1 MAFSPG
7 ELAMEM
13 GVRTF
18 GADHAKAL
26 APVDSRSGWY
36 PLIREP
42 YAGAWQQNKEISHET
57 QLAYYVVYSCIT
69 LIANDIGKLR
79 PRLVR
84 QDGDGI
90 WSETDSPAFSP
101 VLRKPNRYQNHIQFK
116 EWWVMSKLTRGNTY
130 ALKQRDNRGV
140 VTALYLLDP
149 TKVEPLVSPDGAI
162 YYRLRSDDLNGVK
175 GEEVIAPASE
185 IIHDRM
191 NCLFHPL
198 VGVSP
203 LYACGVAAG
212 HGLAMQQQ
220 SSTFFGNGARP
231 SGVLIAPGAISQEA
245 ADRVK
250 QAWETKFTG
259 QNAGSIAVLS
269 DGMKYEPMVM
279 SATDSKLVEQL
290 KMTAEIV
297 CSVFHVPPA
306 KIGLAQDNNA
316 SNAEI
321 RDRNYYSD
329 CLQSHIEQFELCMD
343 EGLGIGYGV
352 KVEGRVLGVDL
363 DVDGGLWRMD
373 TASLIS
379 AMGNGVAQ
387 AVITTDEARS
397 RLELPR
403 VKGGDVIW
411 RQQQYYSLAD
421 LADRTQEEVAAQIG
435 ATPAAP
441 ASPPSD
447 GEADAVERG
456 QRAMLAL
463 NTIKAIEAA
472 RTEALR

>member
-1 MAFSPG
+1 MAFSPN

-26 APVDSRSGWY
+26 TPVTGRNGWY

-42 YAGAWQQNKEISHET
+42 YSGAWQQNKEITHET
-57 QLAYYVVYSCIT
+57 QLAYYAVYSCIT

-79 PRLVR
+79 LRLVE
-84 QDGDGI
+84 QDKDGI
-90 WSETDSPAFSP
+90 WTETESPAFSP
-101 VLRKPNRYQNHIQFK
+101 VLRKPNRFQNHIQFK
-116 EWWVMSKLTRGNTY
+116 EWWIMSKLTRGNTY

-149 TKVEPLVSPDGAI
+149 LKVEPLVAPDGSV
-162 YYRLRSDDLNGVK
+162 YYRLRADEMSGIR
-175 GEEVIAPASE
+175 EEERTLPASE

-231 SGVLIAPGAISQEA
+231 SGVLTAPGAISQDA
-245 ADRVK
+245 ADRIK
-250 QAWETKFTG
+250 EAWETKFNG
-259 QNAGSIAVLS
+259 LSAGRIAVLG

-279 SATDSKLVEQL
+279 SATDSQLVEQL

-306 KIGLAQDNNA
+306 KIGLAQDSNA

-329 CLQSHIEQFELCMD
+329 CLQSHIEQFELCVD
-343 EGLGIGYGV
+343 EGLGIGHGV
-352 KVEGRVLGVDL
+352 RIEGRVLGVDL

-411 RQQQYYSLAD
+411 RQQQYFSLAD
-421 LADRTQEEVAAQIG
+421 LADRTLDEAQ
-435 ATPAAP
+435 AQAQPPPPQPEPAP
-441 ASPPSD
+441 EPSED
-447 GEADAVERG
+447 EQVERF
-456 QRAMLAL
+456 MSAL
-463 NTIKAIEAA
+463 TKALEAV
-472 RTEALR
+472 

>member
-1 MAFSPG
+1 MAFSPN

-26 APVDSRSGWY
+26 TPVTGRNGWF

-42 YAGAWQQNKEISHET
+42 YSGAWQQNKEITHET
-57 QLAYYVVYSCIT
+57 QLAYYAVYSCIT

-79 PRLVR
+79 PRLVQ
-84 QDGDGI
+84 QDQDGI

-130 ALKQRDNRGV
+130 ALKQRDGRQV
-140 VTALYLLDP
+140 VEALYLLDP
-149 TKVEPLVSPDGAI
+149 SRVEPLVSPDGSI

-175 GEEVIAPASE
+175 GEDVVVPASE

-212 HGLAMQQQ
+212 QGLAIQQQ

-231 SGVLIAPGAISQEA
+231 SGILTAPSAISQES
-245 ADRVK
+245 ADRI
-250 QAWETKFTG
+250 QAAWATKFSG
-259 QNAGSIAVLS
+259 ANAGRVAVLG
-269 DGMKYEPMVM
+269 DGLQYQPMIM
-279 SATDSKLVEQL
+279 TATDAQLVEQL
-290 KMTAEIV
+290 KMTAEVV

-343 EGLGIGYGV
+343 EGIGIGYGV

-387 AVITTDEARS
+387 AVLTTDEARS
-397 RLELPR
+397 RLELPK
-403 VKGGDVIW
+403 VTGGDVIW
-411 RQQQYYSLAD
+411 RQQQYFSLAD
-421 LADRTQEEVAAQIG
+421 LAARTLEEAQAQ
-435 ATPAAP
+435 ATPVPPAAP
-441 ASPPSD
+441 PAPTD
-447 GEADAVERG
+447 EEQVERFV
-456 QRAMLAL
+456 AAL
-463 NTIKAIEAA
+463 TKALEAA
-472 RTEALR
+472 

>member
-1 MAFSPG
+1 M
-7 ELAMEM
+7 
-13 GVRTF
+13 RIF
-18 GADHAKAL
+18 GYEIQRAKNL
-26 APVDSRSGWY
+26 APVSTRGGWN

-42 YAGAWQQNKEISHET
+42 YAGAWQQNKEITHET
-57 QLAYYVVYSCIT
+57 QLAFYAVYACIT

-79 PRLVR
+79 PRLMQ
-84 QDGDGI
+84 QDADGV
-90 WSETDSPAFSP
+90 WTEAESPAFSP

-116 EWWVMSKLTRGNTY
+116 EWWAMSKLTRGNTY

-149 TKVEPLVSPDGAI
+149 NRVTPLVAPDGAVF
-162 YYRLRSDDLNGVK
+162 YELRRDDLNGLPD
-175 GEEVIAPASE
+175 EEPIRVPAAE

-212 HGLAMQQQ
+212 QGLAIQEQ

-231 SGVLIAPGAISQEA
+231 SGVLTAPGTISQETA
-245 ADRVK
+245 ERLQSSWDSKFSGSNSGRV
-250 QAWETKFTG
+250 
-259 QNAGSIAVLS
+259 AVLG
-269 DGMKYEPMVM
+269 DGLSYEPMVM
-279 SATDSKLVEQL
+279 SATDSQLVEQL
-290 KMTAEIV
+290 GMTAKVV

-306 KIGLAQDNNA
+306 KIGLEQDNNA

-321 RDRNYYSD
+321 RNQNYYSD

-343 EGLGIGYGV
+343 EGLGVGYGV
-352 KVEGRVLGVDL
+352 KTEGRVLGVDL

-373 TASLIS
+373 TASLIA

-387 AVITTDEARS
+387 AVMTTDEARS
-397 RLELPR
+397 RLDLPK

-411 RQQQYYSLAD
+411 RQQQYFSLAD
-421 LADRTQEEVAAQIG
+421 LAERTLEEAANQSGVA
-435 ATPAAP
+435 PAAP
-441 ASPPSD
+441 PSSDDPPPED
-447 GEADAVERG
+447 DEIERFVSH
-456 QRAMLAL
+456 LTKAL
-463 NTIKAIEAA
+463 EAA
-472 RTEALR
+472 

>member
-1 MAFSPG
+1 MAFSPN

-26 APVDSRSGWY
+26 TPVTGRNGWY

-42 YAGAWQQNKEISHET
+42 YSGAWQQNKEITHET
-57 QLAYYVVYSCIT
+57 QLAYYAVYSCIT

-79 PRLVR
+79 LRLVE
-84 QDGDGI
+84 QDKDGI
-90 WSETDSPAFSP
+90 WTETESPAFSP
-101 VLRKPNRYQNHIQFK
+101 VLRKPNRFQNHIQFK
-116 EWWVMSKLTRGNTY
+116 EWWIMSKLTRGNTY

-149 TKVEPLVSPDGAI
+149 LKVEPLVAPDGSV
-162 YYRLRSDDLNGVK
+162 YYRLRADEMSGIR
-175 GEEVIAPASE
+175 EEERTLPASE

-231 SGVLIAPGAISQEA
+231 SGVLTAPGAISQDA
-245 ADRVK
+245 ADRIK
-250 QAWETKFTG
+250 EAWETKFNG
-259 QNAGSIAVLS
+259 LSAGRIAVLG

-279 SATDSKLVEQL
+279 SATDSQLVEQL

-306 KIGLAQDNNA
+306 KIGLAQDSNA

-329 CLQSHIEQFELCMD
+329 CLQSHIEQFELCVD
-343 EGLGIGYGV
+343 EGLGIGHGV
-352 KVEGRVLGVDL
+352 RIEGRVLGVDL

-397 RLELPR
+397 RLELPK

-411 RQQQYYSLAD
+411 RQQQYFSLAD
-421 LADRTQEEVAAQIG
+421 LADRTLDEAQ
-435 ATPAAP
+435 AQAQPPPPQPEPAP
-441 ASPPSD
+441 EPSED
-447 GEADAVERG
+447 EQVERF
-456 QRAMLAL
+456 MSAL
-463 NTIKAIEAA
+463 TKALEAV
-472 RTEALR
+472 

>member
-1 MAFSPG
+1 MAFTPDQ
-7 ELAMEM
+7 LAAEM
-13 GVRTF
+13 GVRLF
-18 GADHAKAL
+18 GAEHSKAL
-26 APVDSRSGWY
+26 SPVDSRGGWY

-42 YAGAWQQNKEISHET
+42 YAGAWQQNKEITHET
-57 QLAYYVVYSCIT
+57 QLAYYAVYSCIT
-69 LIANDIGKLR
+69 LISNDIGKLR
-79 PRLVR
+79 PRLVQ
-84 QDGDGI
+84 QDEDGI

-116 EWWVMSKLTRGNTY
+116 EWWIMSKLTRGNTY

-149 TKVEPLVSPDGAI
+149 SKVEPLVAPDGAV
-162 YYRLRSDDLNGVK
+162 YYRLKSDDLNRVDDD
-175 GEEVIAPASE
+175 EVTLPASE

-231 SGVLIAPGAISQEA
+231 SGVLTAPGAISQEA
-245 ADRVK
+245 ADRIK
-250 QAWETKFTG
+250 EAWETKFNG
-259 QNAGSIAVLS
+259 VSAGKIAVLG
-269 DGMKYEPMVM
+269 DGLAYEPMVM
-279 SATDSKLVEQL
+279 SATDSQLVEQL

-397 RLELPR
+397 RLELPK

-411 RQQQYYSLAD
+411 RQQQYFSLAD
-421 LADRTQEEVAAQIG
+421 LADRTLAEAQAQSQPPAPQPEPAPEPSEEEQ
-435 ATPAAP
+435 
-441 ASPPSD
+441 
-447 GEADAVERG
+447 VERF
-456 QRAMLAL
+456 MSAL
-463 NTIKAIEAA
+463 TKALEAV
-472 RTEALR
+472 

>member
-1 MAFSPG
+1 
-7 ELAMEM
+7 
-13 GVRTF
+13 
-18 GADHAKAL
+18 
-26 APVDSRSGWY
+26 
-36 PLIREP
+36 
-42 YAGAWQQNKEISHET
+42 
-57 QLAYYVVYSCIT
+57 
-69 LIANDIGKLR
+69 
-79 PRLVR
+79 
-84 QDGDGI
+84 
-90 WSETDSPAFSP
+90 
-101 VLRKPNRYQNHIQFK
+101 
-116 EWWVMSKLTRGNTY
+116 MSKLTRGNTY
-130 ALKQRDNRGV
+130 ALKERDNRGV
-140 VTALYLLDP
+140 VVRLYLLDP
-149 TKVEPLVSPDGAI
+149 NKVEPLVAPDGAVF
-162 YYRLRSDDLNGVK
+162 YRIRADDLNGLKDDERV
-175 GEEVIAPASE
+175 VPASE

-212 HGLAMQQQ
+212 QGLAIQQQ

-231 SGVLIAPGAISQEA
+231 SGVLTAPGAISQEA
-245 ADRVK
+245 ADRI
-250 QAWETKFTG
+250 QAAWATKFSG
-259 QNAGSIAVLS
+259 NNAGKVAVLG
-269 DGMKYEPMVM
+269 DGLEYQPMIM
-279 SATDSKLVEQL
+279 SATDSQLVEQL

-387 AVITTDEARS
+387 AVLTTDEARS
-397 RLELPR
+397 RLELPK

-411 RQQQYYSLAD
+411 RQQQYFSLAD
-421 LADRTQEEVAAQIG
+421 LADRTLEEAQ
-435 ATPAAP
+435 AQAAP
-441 ASPPSD
+441 PPPPETPPEPSD
-447 GEADAVERG
+447 EEQVERF
-456 QRAMLAL
+456 MSAL
-463 NTIKAIEAA
+463 TKALEAV
-472 RTEALR
+472 

>member
-1 MAFSPG
+1 MAFSPD
-7 ELAMEM
+7 ELAREM

-26 APVDSRSGWY
+26 TPVSTRGGWY

-42 YAGAWQQNKEISHET
+42 YAGAWQQNKEITHET
-57 QLAYYVVYSCIT
+57 QLAYYAVYACVT

-79 PRLVR
+79 PRLVQ
-84 QDGDGI
+84 QDEDGI

-130 ALKQRDNRGV
+130 ALKERDNRGV
-140 VTALYLLDP
+140 VVRLYLLDP
-149 TKVEPLVSPDGAI
+149 TKVEPLVAPDGAVF
-162 YYRLRSDDLNGVK
+162 YRLRADDLNGLKDDENV
-175 GEEVIAPASE
+175 VPASE

-212 HGLAMQQQ
+212 QGLAIQQQ

-231 SGVLIAPGAISQEA
+231 SGVLTAPGAISQDA
-245 ADRVK
+245 AERI
-250 QAWETKFTG
+250 QAAWATKFSG
-259 QNAGSIAVLS
+259 NNAGKVAVLG
-269 DGMKYEPMVM
+269 DGLKYEPMVM
-279 SATDSKLVEQL
+279 SATDSQLVEQL

-352 KVEGRVLGVDL
+352 KVEGRALGVDL

-373 TASLIS
+373 TASLIG
-379 AMGNGVAQ
+379 AMGDGIQ
-387 AVITTDEARS
+387 KSLLTTDEGRK
-397 RLELPR
+397 RLDLPK

-411 RQQQYYSLAD
+411 RQQQYFSLAD
-421 LADRTQEEVAAQIG
+421 LADRTLEEAQ
-435 ATPAAP
+435 AQANPAP
-441 ASPPSD
+441 AQPEAPPEPTEDEQMARFAAS
-447 GEADAVERG
+447 
-456 QRAMLAL
+456 LA
-463 NTIKAIEAA
+463 KALEAA
-472 RTEALR
+472 

>member
-1 MAFSPG
+1 MRILGWEIKRAPN
-7 ELAMEM
+7 
-13 GVRTF
+13 
-18 GADHAKAL
+18 L
-26 APVDSRSGWY
+26 APVDSGRGGWY

-42 YAGAWQQNKEISHET
+42 YTGAWQQNKEITQET
-57 QLAYYVVYSCIT
+57 QLAYYAVYSCIT

-79 PRLVR
+79 PRLVQ
-84 QDGDGI
+84 QDEDGI

-116 EWWVMSKLTRGNTY
+116 EWWIMSKLTRGNTY

-140 VTALYLLDP
+140 VTALYMLDP
-149 TKVEPLVSPDGAI
+149 SKVEPLVSPDGAI
-162 YYRLRSDDLNGVK
+162 YYRLHADDLNGLR
-175 GEEVIAPASE
+175 EDELILPASE

-231 SGVLIAPGAISQEA
+231 SGVLTAPGAISQES
-245 ADRVK
+245 ADRIK
-250 QAWETKFTG
+250 EAWETKFNG
-259 QNAGSIAVLS
+259 VSAGKIAVLG
-269 DGMKYEPMVM
+269 DGLAYEPMVM
-279 SATDSKLVEQL
+279 SATDSQLVELL
-290 KMTAEIV
+290 KMSAEIV

-397 RLELPR
+397 RLELPK

-411 RQQQYYSLAD
+411 RQQQYFSLAD
-421 LADRTQEEVAAQIG
+421 LADRTLEEAQ
-435 ATPAAP
+435 AQAAP
-441 ASPPSD
+441 PPPPELDPETSEED
-447 GEADAVERG
+447 QVERF
-456 QRAMLAL
+456 MSAL
-463 NTIKAIEAA
+463 TKALEAV
-472 RTEALR
+472 

>member
-1 MAFSPG
+1 MAFSPN

-26 APVDSRSGWY
+26 TPVTGRNGWY

-42 YAGAWQQNKEISHET
+42 YSGAWQQNKEITHET
-57 QLAYYVVYSCIT
+57 QLAYYAVYSCIT

-79 PRLVR
+79 LRLVE
-84 QDGDGI
+84 QDKDGI
-90 WSETDSPAFSP
+90 WTETESPAFSP
-101 VLRKPNRYQNHIQFK
+101 VLRKPNRFQNHIQFK
-116 EWWVMSKLTRGNTY
+116 EWWIMSKLTRGNTY

-149 TKVEPLVSPDGAI
+149 LKVEPLVAPDGSV
-162 YYRLRSDDLNGVK
+162 YYRLRADEMSGIR
-175 GEEVIAPASE
+175 EEERTLPASE

-231 SGVLIAPGAISQEA
+231 SGVLTAPGAISQDA
-245 ADRVK
+245 ADRIK
-250 QAWETKFTG
+250 EAWETKFNG
-259 QNAGSIAVLS
+259 LSAGRIAVLG
-269 DGMKYEPMVM
+269 DGMEYEPMVM
-279 SATDSKLVEQL
+279 SATDSQLVEQL

-306 KIGLAQDNNA
+306 KIGLAQDSNA

-329 CLQSHIEQFELCMD
+329 CLQSHIEQFELCVD
-343 EGLGIGYGV
+343 EGLGIGHGV
-352 KVEGRVLGVDL
+352 RIEGRVLGVDL

-397 RLELPR
+397 RLELPK

-411 RQQQYYSLAD
+411 RQQQYFSLAD
-421 LADRTQEEVAAQIG
+421 LADRTLDEAQ
-435 ATPAAP
+435 AQAQPPPPQPEPAP
-441 ASPPSD
+441 EPSED
-447 GEADAVERG
+447 EQVERF
-456 QRAMLAL
+456 MSAL
-463 NTIKAIEAA
+463 TKALEAV
-472 RTEALR
+472 

>member
-1 MAFSPG
+1 MAFSPD
-7 ELAMEM
+7 ELAREM

-26 APVDSRSGWY
+26 SPVSTSGGWY

-42 YAGAWQQNKEISHET
+42 YSGAWQQNKEITHET
-57 QLAYYVVYSCIT
+57 QLAYYAVYSCIT

-79 PRLVR
+79 PRLVQ
-84 QDGDGI
+84 QDEDGI

-116 EWWVMSKLTRGNTY
+116 EWWIMSKLTRGNTY

-149 TKVEPLVSPDGAI
+149 SKVEPLVAPDGSI
-162 YYRLRSDDLNGVK
+162 YYRLKSDDLSRVADD
-175 GEEVIAPASE
+175 EVTLPASE

-212 HGLAMQQQ
+212 HGLAIQQQ

-231 SGVLIAPGAISQEA
+231 SGVLTAPGAISQES
-245 ADRVK
+245 ADRIK
-250 QAWETKFTG
+250 EAWETKFNG
-259 QNAGSIAVLS
+259 VSAGKIAVLG
-269 DGMKYEPMVM
+269 DGLAYEPMVM
-279 SATDSKLVEQL
+279 SATDSQLVELL
-290 KMTAEIV
+290 KMSAEIV

-397 RLELPR
+397 RLELPK

-411 RQQQYYSLAD
+411 RQQQYFSLAD
-421 LADRTQEEVAAQIG
+421 LADRTLEEAQ
-435 ATPAAP
+435 AQAAP
-441 ASPPSD
+441 PPPPEPDPEPSEED
-447 GEADAVERG
+447 QVERF
-456 QRAMLAL
+456 MSAL
-463 NTIKAIEAA
+463 TKALEAV
-472 RTEALR
+472 

>member
-42 YAGAWQQNKEISHET
+42 YSGAWQQNKEITHET
-57 QLAYYVVYSCIT
+57 QLAYYAVYSCIT

-79 PRLVR
+79 PRLVQ
-84 QDGDGI
+84 QDEDGI

-149 TKVEPLVSPDGAI
+149 TKVEPLVSPDGGI

-212 HGLAMQQQ
+212 QGLAIQQQ

-231 SGVLIAPGAISQEA
+231 SGVLIAPGAISQES

-250 QAWETKFTG
+250 EAWETKFNG
-259 QNAGSIAVLS
+259 QNAGRIAVLG

-279 SATDSKLVEQL
+279 SATDSQLVEQL

-379 AMGNGVAQ
+379 AMGSGVAQ
-387 AVITTDEARS
+387 GLMSTDEGRAP
-397 RLELPR
+397 LNLPR

-411 RQQQYYSLAD
+411 KQQQYYSLAD
-421 LADRTQEEVAAQIG
+421 LADRTAEEVAAQIG
-435 ATPAAP
+435 RQTAVPAP
-441 ASPPSD
+441 EPDPEPSEED
-447 GEADAVERG
+447 QVERFV
-456 QRAMLAL
+456 AAL
-463 NTIKAIEAA
+463 TKALEAV
-472 RTEALR
+472 

>member
-1 MAFSPG
+1 MAFNP
-7 ELAMEM
+7 EQLATEM
-13 GVRTF
+13 GVRLF
-18 GADHAKAL
+18 GAEHAKAL
-26 APVDSRSGWY
+26 APVDSRGGWH
-36 PLIREP
+36 PLVREP
-42 YAGAWQQNKEISHET
+42 FTGAWQQNKEITHET
-57 QLAYYVVYSCIT
+57 QLAYYAVYSCIT

-79 PRLVR
+79 LRLVE
-84 QDGDGI
+84 QDKDGI
-90 WSETDSPAFSP
+90 WTETESPAFSP
-101 VLRKPNRYQNHIQFK
+101 VLRKPNRFQNHIQFK
-116 EWWVMSKLTRGNTY
+116 EWWIMSKLTRGNTY

-149 TKVEPLVSPDGAI
+149 LKVEPLVAPDGSV
-162 YYRLRSDDLNGVK
+162 YYRLRADEMSGIR
-175 GEEVIAPASE
+175 EEERTLPASE

-231 SGVLIAPGAISQEA
+231 SGVLTAPGAISQDA
-245 ADRVK
+245 ADRIK
-250 QAWETKFTG
+250 EAWETKFNG
-259 QNAGSIAVLS
+259 LSAGRIAVLG

-279 SATDSKLVEQL
+279 SATDSQLVEQL

-306 KIGLAQDNNA
+306 KIGLAQDSNA

-329 CLQSHIEQFELCMD
+329 CLQSHIEQFELCVD
-343 EGLGIGYGV
+343 EGLGIGHGV
-352 KVEGRVLGVDL
+352 RIEGRVLGVDL

-411 RQQQYYSLAD
+411 RQQQYFSLAD
-421 LADRTQEEVAAQIG
+421 LADRTLDEARAQ
-435 ATPAAP
+435 AQPPPPQPEPAP
-441 ASPPSD
+441 EPSED
-447 GEADAVERG
+447 EQVERF
-456 QRAMLAL
+456 MSAL
-463 NTIKAIEAA
+463 TKALEAV
-472 RTEALR
+472 

>member
-1 MAFSPG
+1 MAFGPDD
-7 ELAMEM
+7 LAAEM
-13 GVRTF
+13 GVRLF
-18 GADHAKAL
+18 GAEHAKAL
-26 APVDSRSGWY
+26 APVDSRGGWY

-42 YAGAWQQNKEISHET
+42 YAGAWQQNQEITQET
-57 QLAYYVVYSCIT
+57 QLAYYAVYACVT

-79 PRLVR
+79 PRLVQ
-84 QDGDGI
+84 QDEDGI

-116 EWWVMSKLTRGNTY
+116 EWWIMSKLTRGNTY
-130 ALKQRDNRGV
+130 ALKERDNRGV
-140 VTALYLLDP
+140 VVRLYLLDP
-149 TKVEPLVSPDGAI
+149 NKVEPLVAPDGAVF
-162 YYRLRSDDLNGVK
+162 YRIRADDLNGLKDDERV
-175 GEEVIAPASE
+175 VPASE

-212 HGLAMQQQ
+212 QGLAIQQQ

-231 SGVLIAPGAISQEA
+231 SGVLTAPGAISQEA
-245 ADRVK
+245 ADRI
-250 QAWETKFTG
+250 QAAWATKFSG
-259 QNAGSIAVLS
+259 NNAGKVAVLG
-269 DGMKYEPMVM
+269 DGLEYQPMIM
-279 SATDSKLVEQL
+279 SATDSQLVEQL

-387 AVITTDEARS
+387 AVLTTDEARS
-397 RLELPR
+397 RLELPK

-411 RQQQYYSLAD
+411 RQQQYFSLAD
-421 LADRTQEEVAAQIG
+421 LADRTLEEAQ
-435 ATPAAP
+435 AQAAP
-441 ASPPSD
+441 PPPPETPPEPSD
-447 GEADAVERG
+447 EEQVERF
-456 QRAMLAL
+456 MSAL
-463 NTIKAIEAA
+463 TKALEAV
-472 RTEALR
+472 

>member
-42 YAGAWQQNKEISHET
+42 YSGAWQQNKEITHET
-57 QLAYYVVYSCIT
+57 QLAYYAVYSCIT

-79 PRLVR
+79 PRLVQ
-84 QDGDGI
+84 QDEDGI

-149 TKVEPLVSPDGAI
+149 AKVEPLVSPDGGI

-191 NCLFHPL
+191 NCLFHPM

-212 HGLAMQQQ
+212 QGLAIQQQ

-231 SGVLIAPGAISQEA
+231 SGVLIAPGAISQES

-250 QAWETKFTG
+250 EAWETKFNG
-259 QNAGSIAVLS
+259 QNAGRIAVLG

-279 SATDSKLVEQL
+279 SATDSQLVEQL

-387 AVITTDEARS
+387 AVLTTDEARS
-397 RLELPR
+397 RLELPK

-411 RQQQYYSLAD
+411 RQLQYYSLAD
-421 LADRTQEEVAAQIG
+421 LAERTPINAQEQANAA
-435 ATPAAP
+435 AAADPEPPPAEP
-441 ASPPSD
+441 TED
-447 GEADAVERG
+447 EQVERFVS
-456 QRAMLAL
+456 AL
-463 NTIKAIEAA
+463 TKALEAA
-472 RTEALR
+472 

>member
-1 MAFSPG
+1 MRILGWEIKRAPN
-7 ELAMEM
+7 
-13 GVRTF
+13 
-18 GADHAKAL
+18 L
-26 APVDSRSGWY
+26 APVDSGRGGWY

-42 YAGAWQQNKEISHET
+42 YTGAWQQNKEITQET
-57 QLAYYVVYSCIT
+57 QLAYYAVYSCIT

-79 PRLVR
+79 PRLVQ
-84 QDGDGI
+84 QDADGI
-90 WSETDSPAFSP
+90 WTETDSPAFSP

-116 EWWVMSKLTRGNTY
+116 EWWIMSKLTRGNTY

-149 TKVEPLVSPDGAI
+149 SKVEPLVSPDGAV
-162 YYRLRSDDLNGVK
+162 YYRLHADDLNGLR
-175 GEEVIAPASE
+175 EDELILPASE

-212 HGLAMQQQ
+212 HGLAIQQQ

-231 SGVLIAPGAISQEA
+231 SGVLTAPGAISQES
-245 ADRVK
+245 ADRIK
-250 QAWETKFTG
+250 EAWETKFNG
-259 QNAGSIAVLS
+259 VSAGKIAVLG
-269 DGMKYEPMVM
+269 DGLAYEPMVM
-279 SATDSKLVEQL
+279 SATDSQLVELL
-290 KMTAEIV
+290 KMSAEIV

-352 KVEGRVLGVDL
+352 KVEGRVIGVDL

-397 RLELPR
+397 RLELPK

-411 RQQQYYSLAD
+411 RQQQYFSLAD
-421 LADRTQEEVAAQIG
+421 LADRTLEEAQ
-435 ATPAAP
+435 AQAAP
-441 ASPPSD
+441 PPPPDPAPEPSD
-447 GEADAVERG
+447 EEQVDRFMSALTKALEAV
-456 QRAMLAL
+456 
-463 NTIKAIEAA
+463 
-472 RTEALR
+472 

>member
-1 MAFSPG
+1 MAFSPD
-7 ELAMEM
+7 ELAREM

-26 APVDSRSGWY
+26 SPVSTSGGWY

-42 YAGAWQQNKEISHET
+42 YSGAWQQNKEITHET
-57 QLAYYVVYSCIT
+57 QLAYYAVYSCVT

-79 PRLVR
+79 PRLVQ
-84 QDGDGI
+84 QDEDGI

-116 EWWVMSKLTRGNTY
+116 EWWIMSKLTRGNTY

-149 TKVEPLVSPDGAI
+149 SKVEPLVAPDGAV
-162 YYRLRSDDLNGVK
+162 YYRLKSDDLSRVAGD
-175 GEEVIAPASE
+175 EVTLPASE

-212 HGLAMQQQ
+212 HGLAIQQQ

-231 SGVLIAPGAISQEA
+231 SGVLTAPEKISQES
-245 ADRVK
+245 ADRIK
-250 QAWETKFTG
+250 EAWETKFNG
-259 QNAGSIAVLS
+259 FSAGKIAVLG
-269 DGMKYEPMVM
+269 DGLKYEPMVM
-279 SATDSKLVEQL
+279 SATDSQLVELL
-290 KMTAEIV
+290 KMSAEIV

-397 RLELPR
+397 RLELPK

-411 RQQQYYSLAD
+411 RQQQYFSLAD
-421 LADRTQEEVAAQIG
+421 LADRTLAEAQAQAKPPPPQPEPAPEPAEEEQ
-435 ATPAAP
+435 
-441 ASPPSD
+441 
-447 GEADAVERG
+447 VERF
-456 QRAMLAL
+456 MSAL
-463 NTIKAIEAA
+463 TKALEAV
-472 RTEALR
+472 